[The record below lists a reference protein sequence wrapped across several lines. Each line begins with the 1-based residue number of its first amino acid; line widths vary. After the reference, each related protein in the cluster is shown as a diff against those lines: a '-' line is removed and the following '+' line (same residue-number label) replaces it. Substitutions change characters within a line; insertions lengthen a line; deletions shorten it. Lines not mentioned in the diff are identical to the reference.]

1 MFLRNTNFYFLTWLI
16 EFLYGWTLGGTPCLK
31 ARSPGRM
38 GRQAISTKSAALI
51 LTQFKLRYLSFL
63 VPHNGRFLFYI
74 IQKLWSLFV
83 FKFVEYVLI
92 FQIVLF
98 KIVIC
103 TQKRIL
109 NSILIDVS
117 VQKQKDAS
125 YFFTF
130 SDKILRLRP

>member
-1 MFLRNTNFYFLTWLI
+1 MVEHYKGDDVWRLEALAEWADKLSAPKVLPWFWLN
-16 EFLYGWTLGGTPCLK
+16 LNWV
-31 ARSPGRM
+31 
-38 GRQAISTKSAALI
+38 
-51 LTQFKLRYLSFL
+51 L
-63 VPHNGRFLFYI
+63 VPHNGPFLFYI

-117 VQKQKDAS
+117 VWEQKDV
-125 YFFTF
+125 
-130 SDKILRLRP
+130 L